1 MKRILFL
8 FLVMASMP
16 VWAQEFA
23 SMLSQDNIAFLRDFK
38 ITTTDGK
45 QYEAEKLS
53 SYQATNGR
61 LKSLAFVN
69 TADGEKIKLKA
80 EEVEIVVARMTKVA
94 KAAAI
99 SDQASKSL
107 ENAVNTDYAEIV
119 KNNLMRFNSVTYDAK
134 SSKKALLQ
142 LVNHGFDQ
150 KIKVYPDPH
159 SESGTMSVDGIAL
172 TGGDIKSYFL
182 VKGDETYKVDKNS
195 YKKLYDEIY
204 NGCDAMKT
212 DAKSISF
219 KNLCDDILK
228 FNATCE

>member
-1 MKRILFL
+1 MKRILYL
-8 FLVMASMP
+8 FFVMASMP

-38 ITTTDGK
+38 ITTIDGK

-69 TADGEKIKLKA
+69 NADGEKIKLKA

-119 KNNLMRFNSVTYDAK
+119 KNNLVRFNSVAYDAK
-134 SSKKALLQ
+134 SNKKALLQ
-142 LVNHGFDQ
+142 LVNHGFDK